1 MEEALFFDR
10 LQKKRKKLASQL
22 KDPAAAGFWDLLVD
36 KYSDQVHFIYELLQN
51 SDDANA
57 HNVRIFLY
65 PDHIEYLHDGDIS
78 FTISDP
84 EKEEYEEKKG
94 HLNALTSVG
103 SSSKKE
109 EEKIGKFGIG
119 FKSVFQYTST
129 PHIEDDQI
137 SFDIID
143 YIVPEKS
150 ERKQSQ
156 RQRGETLFYLP
167 FKNPA
172 TAYKEIEEKLLSLH
186 LPTLFL
192 RKINYI
198 KWESKEHQGELGCK
212 MLKEETFNGNY
223 YYFKEFFQNTNT
235 CCSKIYI
242 HLFAS
247 KIATTEQL
255 LQVAFIATQEGKPTP
270 LTSTQNW
277 FCFFETKTN
286 SGLPFFIHA
295 PFSLTSNREGLKE
308 KNEWNK
314 LLQEQLSTLIGDSL
328 KYLCEKQE
336 VGDEIIDFLPLQ
348 PIKKR
353 TPHPFQDFHEELL
366 CKIKSLPIFR
376 TLSGLYLT
384 ASETLHTEFDE
395 IKQLFNHQ
403 QLADINKG
411 YTDWCFCSINH
422 NETIATLLQNKILAK
437 HITFLEI
444 AEQIT
449 PDFLKK
455 QSVDWLIQFYST
467 ANKFS
472 ESWQGRKSIFKT
484 RPLLLGADNQ
494 FYAFYSAES
503 ETPQLYLTNG
513 ISNRFNAIHP
523 QLLQSEKC
531 QRFFKNLGITT
542 PGKLAEILLYTL
554 PCYQNGE
561 INIDERKKIGADIME
576 IIHCLESLP
585 PYSDERKQLIE
596 ELQRTALF
604 PAYTTDNQKA
614 LKQACDCSIES
625 TDIKRFMSHN
635 NRIFFLDNSFIIEYI
650 EPEKRDYFYQILSE
664 LGLHFG
670 LMVEE
675 KQVAATPTILEKLSL
690 KPISL
695 RQYDKGAQIIK
706 DKEIVGFDT
715 FLAHITPQ
723 SSAAFFLILKKEI
736 EKQSSYLF
744 RLSLQGDYQYIEK
757 GKKHYTQE
765 IITSTSA
772 IQSIFK
778 SRWIYNKE
786 ERLCTPQEISESSA
800 LSEIY
805 DISATDLLFFLGI
818 KLSSEIS
825 NLTQSQREAIAIV
838 NKFKSNGISISMM
851 EKILTEIIE
860 KKR

>member
-1 MEEALFFDR
+1 MEEALFFDK

-57 HNVRIFLY
+57 QNVRIFLY
-65 PDHIEYLHDGDIS
+65 PDHLEYLHDGDIS

-94 HLNALTSVG
+94 HLNAITSVG
-103 SSSKKE
+103 ASSKKE

-137 SFDIID
+137 SFDIVD
-143 YIVPEKS
+143 YIVPEKR

-156 RQRGETLFYLP
+156 RQKGETLFYLP
-167 FKNPA
+167 FKDPA

-198 KWESKEHQGELGCK
+198 KWESKELQGEFGCK
-212 MLKEETFNGNY
+212 KLKEATFNGNY
-223 YYFKEFFQNTNT
+223 YYFKEFFQNTNGSSNKT
-235 CCSKIYI
+235 YI
-242 HLFAS
+242 HLFAE
-247 KIATTEQL
+247 KISTIEQL
-255 LQVAFIATQEGKPTP
+255 LQVAFIARQDGGPIP
-270 LTSTQNW
+270 LASTQNW
-277 FCFFETKTN
+277 YCFFETKTN
-286 SGLPFFIHA
+286 SGLPFFLHA

-308 KNEWNK
+308 MNEWNEW
-314 LLQEQLSTLIGDSL
+314 LQEQLVVLVGNSL
-328 KYLCEKQE
+328 EFLCQKEE
-336 VGDEIIDFLPLQ
+336 IGDEILNFLPLQ
-348 PIKKR
+348 TTKR
-353 TPHPFQDFHEELL
+353 SQPHPFQHFHEQLL
-366 CKIKSLPIFR
+366 RKIKRLPIFR
-376 TLSGLYLT
+376 TLSGLYLSST
-384 ASETLHTEFDE
+384 ETIYTEFDE
-395 IKQLFNHQ
+395 IRQLFNRQ
-403 QLADINKG
+403 QLAEINKE
-411 YTDWCFCSINH
+411 YIDWCFCSINH
-422 NETIATLLQNKILAK
+422 NDTIATLIHNRLLAK

-449 PDFLKK
+449 PDFLQK
-455 QSVDWLIQFYST
+455 QSIDWLIQFYST
-467 ANKFS
+467 AHKFP
-472 ESWQGRKSIFKT
+472 ESWQGRASTFKT
-484 RPLLLGADNQ
+484 QPFLLGADNQ
-494 FYAFYSAES
+494 FYSLYSAGS

-513 ISNRFNAIHP
+513 ISNRFNALHP
-523 QLLQSEKC
+523 QVLQSEKC
-531 QRFFKNLGITT
+531 QRFFKNLGITS
-542 PGKLAEILLYTL
+542 PGKLAEILLYML
-554 PCYQNGE
+554 PYYQNGE
-561 INIDERKKIGADIME
+561 INIDEREKIGTDIME
-576 IIHCLESLP
+576 ILHCYESSA
-585 PYSDERKQLIE
+585 PYSNERKQLIE
-596 ELQRTALF
+596 QLQKTTLF
-604 PAYTTDNQKA
+604 PAYTIGNQKA
-614 LKQACDCSIES
+614 LKQACDCCLETTELKS
-625 TDIKRFMSHN
+625 FASHN
-635 NRIFFLDNSFIIEYI
+635 EHVYFLDNSFIIGYI
-650 EPEKRDYFYQILSE
+650 APEKRDCFYQILSE

-675 KQVAATPTILEKLSL
+675 KQVVATSSILEKLSL

-706 DKEIVGFDT
+706 DKEIVGFES

-723 SSAAFFLILKKEI
+723 SSAAFFHILKKEI

-786 ERLCTPQEISESSA
+786 EKLCTPQEINDSSE

-838 NKFKSNGISISMM
+838 NKFRSNGISISMM